1 MTDNDSATSTTL
13 SVQEKP
19 PSPAEEAARA
29 VRMRIDMLGL
39 DKLDEVVKELE
50 VTQALLGSMSWWQEA
65 RRLCG
70 EVLAGARKEAQA
82 VLEAREA
89 REREHELEMA
99 RIRSQQN
106 VYVVQQL
113 PNATTGMN
121 AEGNLN
127 VDQANVVTG
136 AQASVVHTKNS

>member
-1 MTDNDSATSTTL
+1 MSDSKSATSIAL

-19 PSPAEEAARA
+19 LSPAEEAARA
-29 VRMRIDMLGL
+29 VRMRIDTMGL

-50 VTQALLGSMSWWQEA
+50 VSQALLGSTSWWSEA
-65 RRLCG
+65 RRLCD
-70 EVLAGARKEAQA
+70 EVLAEARKEAMAAQ
-82 VLEAREA
+82 EAREA

-136 AQASVVHTKNS
+136 AQASVVHTNNS